1 LTTRPFPADHDQAH
15 AASPDQL
22 VGRDGERGL
31 IRRFLERALF
41 DGGALFLRGDP
52 GTGKTALLQ
61 AAAAEAREYGVR
73 VLLAIGAEFESDIA
87 FAGLHQA
94 LDPLFGEFTALG
106 SAHELALRAALGFDE
121 GIRQDQ
127 LIVANATLTL
137 LRHAAAGHGVLLVVD
152 DIHWLDRSS
161 ATILGF
167 VARRVSGS
175 RVALLGATR
184 SGEGSFF
191 DRAELPDVELLPL
204 SDESSR
210 FLLDKQFPTLTASVR
225 RRVLEEAQGNPLAL
239 LELPAALE
247 RSGLPS
253 AGGPPGVLPLSRRLQ
268 GLFASRIAALPTATR
283 RQLLLAALDRS
294 GSLKLL
300 HAGSDHAL
308 DDLMDAQV
316 AGLVWVDPDHPRVA
330 FRHPLI
336 RSAVVELATN
346 AERREAHKELARLL
360 GDQPDREAWHL
371 GAATLGRDES
381 VAQLLEEAARRIL
394 RRGDAVG
401 AIAFLTRASELS
413 PAAPDQARRLSEAAY
428 VAADIAGE
436 IRDLPRM
443 LDAARQADPNV
454 GGSLETAVAAHFAL
468 LNGDGDVDTAHRL
481 LVGAIQEH
489 SAVDAT
495 LEDALRI
502 LIRLCY
508 FGGRDDLWRPFYD
521 ALARFGTAVPTDL
534 RLSGGTLSDP
544 ARSAAGVLPDLDAA
558 IATLP
563 GETDPLRI
571 DRISAAAAHV
581 DRLDGCREALWRV
594 VADGRRGG
602 AVASAMGALIL
613 LARDGLLT
621 GRWDEAELLTEELI
635 DLSYTHDYRI
645 RVWHGRSLQA
655 MIAAGRGQF
664 AHANA
669 LADEILRWATPR
681 RVRSLQ
687 CCAWQAKALAAAGSG
702 DFEEAFR
709 QASNVSPA
717 GTLAS
722 HVPHALWSILD
733 VVEAAVRTGRM
744 AEAFAHVQAARD
756 ADLPALSPRLTLVTL
771 GAAGIAGTD
780 ADWIL
785 LFEQALGTPGI
796 DRWPFD
802 LARVQLAFGER
813 LRRSQAMR
821 ESRLHLAAALDSFEQ
836 LGAEPWAERARGE
849 LRSTGRSKPRG
860 EHRDPDLLT
869 PKEREIAMLAAA
881 GLTNKQIGER
891 LFVSHRTVGF
901 HLHRVFPK
909 LGVSSRAALR
919 DALAAQPPSREPGSD
934 PDPRDSV

>member
-1 LTTRPFPADHDQAH
+1 
-15 AASPDQL
+15 
-22 VGRDGERGL
+22 V
-31 IRRFLERALF
+31 
-41 DGGALFLRGDP
+41 RGDP

-61 AAAAEAREYGVR
+61 AAAAEASDRGVR
-73 VLLAIGAEFESDIA
+73 VLLATGAEFEADMA

-94 LDPLFGEFTALG
+94 LDPLFGEFSALEPV
-106 SAHELALRAALGFDE
+106 HELALRATLGFDE
-121 GIRQDQ
+121 AARQDQ
-127 LIVANATLTL
+127 LIVANAALTL
-137 LRHAAAGHGVLLVVD
+137 LRRAAAGGGLLLVVD

-161 ATILGF
+161 AKILGF
-167 VARRVSGS
+167 VARRVSGT

-184 SGEGSFF
+184 SGEDSFF

-204 SDESSR
+204 SHESSR
-210 FLLDKQFPTLTASVR
+210 LLLDRQFPRLTAGVR

-247 RSGLPS
+247 RSGVHGSGDAP
-253 AGGPPGVLPLSRRLQ
+253 AVLPMTRRLQ
-268 GLFASRIAALPTATR
+268 GLFASRIAGLPPATR

-294 GSLKLL
+294 GSLKIL
-300 HAGSDHAL
+300 HAGL
-308 DDLMDAQV
+308 DDLVAAEV
-316 AGLVWVDPDHPRVA
+316 AGLVQVDPDHPRLA

-346 AERREAHKELARLL
+346 AQRREAHRELARLL
-360 GDQPDREAWHL
+360 GDQPDRNAWHL
-371 GAATLGRDES
+371 GAATLGLDES
-381 VAQLLEEAARRIL
+381 VAQLLEEAARRIR

-413 PAAPDQARRLSEAAY
+413 PAGPDQARRLSEAAY
-428 VAADIAGE
+428 VAADVAGE
-436 IRDLPRM
+436 IRDLPRL
-443 LDAARQADPNV
+443 LDAARRADPNV

-489 SAVDAT
+489 RTVDAT

-508 FGGRDDLWRPFYD
+508 FGGRADLWTPFYD
-521 ALARFGTAVPTDL
+521 ALGRFGTTVPPDL
-534 RLSGGTLSDP
+534 RLSSRTLSDP
-544 ARSAAGVLPDLDAA
+544 ARTAASVLPDLDAA

-571 DRISAAAAHV
+571 DRISAAAVHV
-581 DRLDGCREALWRV
+581 DRLEGCREALWRV

-602 AVASAMGALIL
+602 AVASAMAALIL
-613 LARDGLLT
+613 LARDDLLT

-635 DLSYTHDYRI
+635 DLSDAHDYRI

-664 AHANA
+664 ERAHA
-669 LADEILRWATPR
+669 LADEILRWTTPR

-687 CCAWQAKALAAAGSG
+687 CCAWQAKALASAGSG
-702 DFEEAFR
+702 DFDEAFR
-709 QASNVSPA
+709 QASSVSPA

-722 HVPHALWSILD
+722 HVPHALWGILD
-733 VVEAAVRTGRM
+733 VVEAAVRTGRV
-744 AEAFAHVQAARD
+744 AEASAHVQVAHA
-756 ADLPALSPRLTLVTL
+756 ADLPALSPRLALVTL
-771 GAAGIAGTD
+771 GAAAIAASG
-780 ADWIL
+780 ADWVP
-785 LFEQALGTPGI
+785 LFEQALGTPSI

-813 LRRSQAMR
+813 LRRSQATR
-821 ESRLHLAAALDSFEQ
+821 ESRLHLAAALDSFER
-836 LGAEPWAERARGE
+836 LGAEPWAGRARAE
-849 LRSTGRSKPRG
+849 LRSTGQSKPRG

-919 DALAAQPPSREPGSD
+919 DALAAQSPSPEHRSGL
-934 PDPRDSV
+934 DPRDGA

>member
-1 LTTRPFPADHDQAH
+1 LTTRPLPADHDQPRD
-15 AASPDQL
+15 ASPDQL
-22 VGRDGERGL
+22 VGRARELAL
-31 IRRFLERALF
+31 IRRFVERAIA
-41 DGGALFLRGDP
+41 DGGALFVRGDP

-61 AAAAEAREYGVR
+61 AAAAEASDRGVR
-73 VLLAIGAEFESDIA
+73 VLLATGAEFEADMA

-94 LDPLFGEFTALG
+94 LDPLSGEFSALEPV
-106 SAHELALRAALGFDE
+106 HELALRATLGFDE
-121 GIRQDQ
+121 AARQDQ
-127 LIVANATLTL
+127 LIVANAALTL
-137 LRHAAAGHGVLLVVD
+137 LRQAAAGGGLLLVVD

-161 ATILGF
+161 AKILGF

-184 SGEGSFF
+184 PDEDSFF

-204 SDESSR
+204 SHDSSR
-210 FLLDKQFPTLTASVR
+210 LLLDRQFPRLTAGVR

-247 RSGLPS
+247 RSGVRGSGDAP
-253 AGGPPGVLPLSRRLQ
+253 AVLPMTRRLQ
-268 GLFASRIAALPTATR
+268 ALFASRIAGLPPATR

-294 GSLKLL
+294 GSLKIL
-300 HAGSDHAL
+300 HAGL
-308 DDLMDAQV
+308 DDLVAAEV
-316 AGLVWVDPDHPRVA
+316 AGLVQVDPDHPRLA

-346 AERREAHKELARLL
+346 AQRREAHRELARLL
-360 GDQPDREAWHL
+360 GDQPDRKAWHL
-371 GAATLGRDES
+371 GAATLGLDES

-413 PAAPDQARRLSEAAY
+413 PAGPDQARRLSEAAY
-428 VAADIAGE
+428 VAADVAGE
-436 IRDLPRM
+436 IRDLPRL
-443 LDAARQADPNV
+443 LDAARRADPNV

-489 SAVDAT
+489 RTVDAT

-508 FGGRDDLWRPFYD
+508 FGGRADLWTPFHD
-521 ALARFGTAVPTDL
+521 ALGRFGTTLPADL
-534 RLSGGTLSDP
+534 RLSSRTLTDP
-544 ARSAAGVLPDLDAA
+544 ARTAASVLPDLDAA

-571 DRISAAAAHV
+571 DRISAAAVHV
-581 DRLDGCREALWRV
+581 DRLEGCREALWRV

-602 AVASAMGALIL
+602 AVASAMAALIL
-613 LARDGLLT
+613 LARDDLLT
-621 GRWDEAELLTEELI
+621 GRWDEADLLTEELI
-635 DLSYTHDYRI
+635 DLSDTHDYRI

-664 AHANA
+664 ERAHT
-669 LADEILRWATPR
+669 LADEILRWTTPR

-687 CCAWQAKALAAAGSG
+687 CCAWQAKALASAGSG
-702 DFEEAFR
+702 DFDDAFR
-709 QASNVSPA
+709 QASSVSPA

-722 HVPHALWSILD
+722 HVPHALWGILD
-733 VVEAAVRTGRM
+733 VVEAAVRTGRA
-744 AEAFAHVQAARD
+744 AEASAHVQAARA
-756 ADLPALSPRLTLVTL
+756 ADLPALSPRLALVTL
-771 GAAGIAGTD
+771 GAAAIAASG
-780 ADWIL
+780 ADWRP
-785 LFEQALGTPGI
+785 LFEQALGTPSI

-813 LRRSQAMR
+813 LRRSQATR
-821 ESRLHLAAALDSFEQ
+821 ESRLHLAAALDSFER
-836 LGAEPWAERARGE
+836 LGAEPWAGRARAE
-849 LRSTGRSKPRG
+849 LRSTGQSKPRG

-869 PKEREIAMLAAA
+869 PKEREIALLAAA

-901 HLHRVFPK
+901 HLHRAFPK

-919 DALAAQPPSREPGSD
+919 DALAAQSPSLEHRSGLD
-934 PDPRDSV
+934 PQDGA